1 MVELVVHRRF
11 IQNGA
16 SHPPQPSS
24 HGARV
29 STSITNYD
37 GGITTTP
44 QQHVHP
50 KTVQELQE
58 ILRDK
63 RTYPSPVRAMG
74 SNHSLTPCAAST
86 GTIVSMDGFTKIV
99 KIDTEKKTLTAQ
111 AGLQLVDAAAAI
123 RKKGLQ
129 FMLNIEIGNITLG
142 SAACCQTKDALDGVE
157 LGQVNSYLTA
167 IKWVSPS
174 GELMEASASKNPE
187 LLPYIRASY
196 GLAGIVYE
204 VTFKLKPLEIISF
217 DYDVHDVDDIKDS
230 TIKKAIAENQSIV
243 MWTVGDDIVI
253 QSRNKAKKLKHEFL
267 ADAREFGWNF
277 LAAYTGRGIRDRF
290 AGTGI
295 GRIKETLG
303 SGLELAFYR
312 LLSASGGF
320 TLEAPDKTI
329 NYSKTPQSAR
339 YAFTFWAFPRAEY
352 VKNLKDYVKWAEAYF
367 KRTGFRCNMPLGSYF
382 IRKDRSSL
390 LSYTWDGDI
399 ISLDPIHAPSDRERD
414 AWPTFLK
421 AFNEWAHQRGGV
433 PLLNQSPFVTKQHVV
448 DAYGDR
454 WKKLGDWLRVIDPER
469 RMVNEFFAELL

>member
-1 MVELVVHRRF
+1 
-11 IQNGA
+11 
-16 SHPPQPSS
+16 
-24 HGARV
+24 
-29 STSITNYD
+29 
-37 GGITTTP
+37 
-44 QQHVHP
+44 
-50 KTVQELQE
+50 
-58 ILRDK
+58 
-63 RTYPSPVRAMG
+63 
-74 SNHSLTPCAAST
+74 
-86 GTIVSMDGFTKIV
+86 
-99 KIDTEKKTLTAQ
+99 
-111 AGLQLVDAAAAI
+111 
-123 RKKGLQ
+123 
-129 FMLNIEIGNITLG
+129 
-142 SAACCQTKDALDGVE
+142 
-157 LGQVNSYLTA
+157 
-167 IKWVSPS
+167 
-174 GELMEASASKNPE
+174 MEASESKNPE

-217 DYDVHDVDDIKDS
+217 NYDVHDVDDIKDS

-243 MWTVGDDIVI
+243 MWTVGDDVVI

-303 SGLELAFYR
+303 GGLELAFYR

-352 VKNLKDYVKWAEAYF
+352 VKNLKDYVKWADAYH

-399 ISLDPIHAPSDRERD
+399 ISLDPIHAPSDREPD

-421 AFNEWAHQRGGV
+421 AFNEWAHQRGGL

-448 DAYGDR
+448 DAYGER

-469 RMVNEFFAELL
+469 RMVNDFFAGLL